1 MRSILPSFLLVLLI
15 GSLLVQPDVARAEK
29 SYRVDSLVI
38 EASAQ
43 ADGSLKVVEERA
55 FRFRGRYKYAYRTFS
70 RSDGVD
76 YSGFVVSENGR
87 PYARND
93 SQAPG
98 TYRISENGGVIEV
111 RWFFKASNETRTF
124 TISYQVENLIRR
136 HPDAAV
142 LHYQFVGSGFA
153 VASSNV
159 SLSVHPPQELASAQV
174 HQWLHGPLWA
184 ESVTN
189 SGGVIKAWCDRLP
202 AHQFLELRVLYPPDA
217 FPDAPAASEP
227 IVERVMEEEA
237 VLAKAANQRRIEAR
251 ARAERRAERMKLGR
265 AVTPVLGLLGVFAWV
280 LVFLRYGRRA
290 ETPTRSNRSGEIP
303 SDLPPALTQYLVA
316 NRMVNANGLVATFLD
331 LASRGFVEFH
341 EDSELRTYILGIS
354 RTVNKHYWVLL
365 RKHYESHRSD
375 LLPFETMLIS
385 FVFDDLASGDRAPMD
400 LFRKNRTKCRR
411 FFGKWKKAVEEEG
424 QRRGFYA
431 AESYTGRNIGM
442 MVGGLLI
449 AVAIPLGFVFFEWAL
464 VPGILGLVLFVLSL
478 AIVHHTR
485 QGAIEAARWKSLK
498 NYLKDLGSKHAS
510 YLDSV
515 ERYLV
520 YGVAL
525 GVGKKA
531 LTDLG
536 DAIPVGQHQGYV
548 PWYYVQ
554 GGHGGT
560 FGASFGAAFSAS
572 VATVSSSMSSATG
585 AGGGASGGGG
595 GAGGGGGGAG

>member
-1 MRSILPSFLLVLLI
+1 
-15 GSLLVQPDVARAEK
+15 VQPDVAHAEK

-38 EASAQ
+38 EASAE
-43 ADGSLKVVEERA
+43 ADGSLKVLEERA
-55 FRFRGRYKYAYRTFS
+55 YRFRGRYRYAYRTFS
-70 RSDGVD
+70 RSGGVD
-76 YSGFVVSENGR
+76 YSGFVVSENGK
-87 PYARND
+87 PYARDD

-98 TYRISENGGVIEV
+98 TYKISESSGVIEV

-124 TISYQVENLIRR
+124 AVSYQVEDLIHR

-142 LHYQFVGSGFA
+142 LHYQFVGSGFG

-159 SLSVHPPQELASAQV
+159 SLSVHPPHELDSAQV
-174 HQWLHGPLWA
+174 RQWLHGPLWA
-184 ESVTN
+184 ESVTK

-202 AHQFLELRVLYPPDA
+202 AHQFLELRVLYPPEA

-227 IVERVMEEEA
+227 SVERVMEEEA
-237 VLAKAANQRRIEAR
+237 GLAKAANQRRIEAR
-251 ARAERRAERMKLGR
+251 EKTERHAERMRLGR
-265 AVTPVLGLLGVFAWV
+265 TVTPVLGLLGVFAWV
-280 LVFLRYGRRA
+280 LVFVRYGRRP
-290 ETPTRSNRSGEIP
+290 EIPTRPTRSGELP
-303 SDLPPALTQYLVA
+303 SDLPPALVGYLVA
-316 NRMVNANGLVATFLD
+316 NRMVNANGLVATLLD

-341 EDSELRTYILGIS
+341 EDSELRNYILGIS
-354 RTVNKHYWVLL
+354 KTVNKHYWVLL
-365 RKHYESHRSD
+365 RKHYDSHRSD

-385 FVFDDLASGDRAPMD
+385 FVFDELASGDRAPME

-411 FFGKWKKAVEEEG
+411 FFNKWKKAVEAEG
-424 QRRGFYA
+424 RRRGFYA

-449 AVAIPLGFVFFEWAL
+449 AVAIPLGFVFLEWAL
-464 VPGILGLVLFVLSL
+464 VPGILGMLLFLLSL

-498 NYLKDLGSKHAS
+498 SYLKEIGSKHAS
-510 YLDSV
+510 YLASV

-520 YGVAL
+520 YGVVL
-525 GVGKKA
+525 GIGKKA
-531 LTDLG
+531 LASLG

-548 PWYYVQ
+548 PWYYAQ
-554 GGHGGT
+554 GGHGGS

-585 AGGGASGGGG
+585 AGGGASAGGG